1 MGSDSQSGGGGS
13 REGGPGG
20 RPARRYGGGR
30 RKVCRFCADHLEGL
44 DYKDVG
50 RLRLYISE
58 RGKIEP
64 RRKTG
69 TCMKHQR
76 LVAVAIKRARHLALV
91 PYTLE
96 HVRRT
101 GIYSLR
107 G

>member
-1 MGSDSQSGGGGS
+1 MSSEPQSGGAPRGDGGA
-13 REGGPGG
+13 RGG
-20 RPARRYGGGR
+20 ARRFGGGR
-30 RKVCRFCADHLEGL
+30 RKVCRFCADHIDGL
-44 DYKDVG
+44 DYKDLS
-50 RLRLYISE
+50 RLRMYISE

-76 LVAVAIKRARHLALV
+76 QVAVAIKRARHLALI

-101 GIYSLR
+101 GIYPLR